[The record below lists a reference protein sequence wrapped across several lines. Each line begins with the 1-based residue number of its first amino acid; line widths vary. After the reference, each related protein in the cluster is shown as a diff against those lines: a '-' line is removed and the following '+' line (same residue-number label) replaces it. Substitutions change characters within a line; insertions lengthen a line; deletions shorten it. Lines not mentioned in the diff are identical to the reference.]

1 VPTKFSLSL
10 LKGWWRWFGQQSRL
24 NKLIIV
30 GFSASLVFFLVP
42 VVVSW
47 FKPTPIHVG
56 IAFYTYE
63 RAFFLEGNTKTYFY
77 ENRNLVSDCSLRRIE
92 QTLPKGRAMTPDPQ
106 SWVLI
111 KFLLENVSGQRIT
124 NLRMDIRSPLL
135 RPTTTL
141 FATSNLK
148 ATGAWDTTAKDAP
161 RAYVLSI
168 PAIASMTSAV
178 ISVKTPIDE
187 TLRQFIYTDRG
198 RLTIQ
203 VPYLSAD
210 QFGTFP
216 LKVSRLNAM
225 KILNRE
231 SILRTGDETFANEKI
246 EFTMLRPDEPDL
258 KDDSVSY
265 PLLSKARVC
274 PEGTAGDW

>member
-1 VPTKFSLSL
+1 MML
-10 LKGWWRWFGQQSRL
+10 LKEWWRWFARQSRL
-24 NKLIIV
+24 NKVVIV
-30 GFSASLVFFLVP
+30 GFLSALVLFLVP

-56 IAFYTYE
+56 VAFYTYE
-63 RAFFLEGNTKTYFY
+63 RAFLLEGNTKAYFY

-92 QTLPKGRAMTPDPQ
+92 QTLPKGRARTPDPQ

-111 KFLLENVSGQRIT
+111 KFLLENVTDHGLT
-124 NLRMDIRSPLL
+124 NLRLAIRSPLM

-141 FATSNLK
+141 FATSNLE

-161 RAYVLSI
+161 RVYVISI
-168 PAIASMTSAV
+168 PAIAAMTSAV
-178 ISVKTPIDE
+178 ISVKTPIDD
-187 TLRQFIYTDRG
+187 TLRQFIYTDHG
-198 RLTIQ
+198 RMTIQ
-203 VPYLSAD
+203 VAHLSAD

-216 LKVSRLNAM
+216 LKLSRLNAM

-231 SILRTGDETFANEKI
+231 SVLRTGDETFANEKI
-246 EFTMLRPDEPDL
+246 EFTMLRADEPDL
-258 KDDSVSY
+258 RDESVSY
-265 PLLSKARVC
+265 TPLSKAHVC

>member
-1 VPTKFSLSL
+1 MIL
-10 LKGWWRWFGQQSRL
+10 LREWWRWFGRQSRL
-24 NKLIIV
+24 NKVVIV
-30 GFSASLVFFLVP
+30 GFLSALVLFLVP

-47 FKPTPIHVG
+47 FKPTPVHVG
-56 IAFYTYE
+56 VAFYTYE
-63 RAFFLEGNTKTYFY
+63 RAFLLEGNTKAYFY

-92 QTLPKGRAMTPDPQ
+92 QTVPKGRAKTPDPQ

-111 KFLLENVSGQRIT
+111 KFLLENVTDQNIT

-141 FATSNLK
+141 FATSNLE
-148 ATGAWDTTAKDAP
+148 ATGAWGTMAKDASST
-161 RAYVLSI
+161 YVISI
-168 PAIASMTSAV
+168 PSLASMTSAV

-187 TLRQFIYTDRG
+187 TLRQFIYTDHG
-198 RLTIQ
+198 RMTIQ

-231 SILRTGDETFANEKI
+231 SVLRTGDETFANETI
-246 EFTMLRPDEPDL
+246 EVTMLRHDEPDL
-258 KDDSVSY
+258 KDENVSY
-265 PLLSKARVC
+265 TLLSKAHVC

>member
-1 VPTKFSLSL
+1 MKFLR
-10 LKGWWRWFGQQSRL
+10 GWWRWFGQQSRL
-24 NKLIIV
+24 NKVVIV
-30 GFSASLVFFLVP
+30 GFLSAFVLFLVP

-47 FKPTPIHVG
+47 FKPTPVLVG
-56 IAFYTYE
+56 VAFYTYE
-63 RAFFLEGNTKTYFY
+63 RAFLLEGNTKAYFY

-92 QTLPKGRAMTPDPQ
+92 QTLPKGRAKTPDPQ

-111 KFLLENVSGQRIT
+111 KFLLENVTDQPIT

-141 FATSNLK
+141 FATSNVEV
-148 ATGAWDTTAKDAP
+148 TGAWDTTGKDAS
-161 RAYVLSI
+161 RTYVITI
-168 PAIASMTSAV
+168 PAIASNASAV
-178 ISVKTPIDE
+178 LSVKTPIDE
-187 TLRQFIYTDRG
+187 TLRQFVYVDHG
-198 RLTIQ
+198 RVTIQ

-216 LKVSRLNAM
+216 LKVSRINAM

-231 SILRTGDETFANEKI
+231 SVLRTGDETFANEKI
-246 EFTMLRPDEPDL
+246 ELTMLRSDEPDL
-258 KDDSVSY
+258 KDEDLSY
-265 PLLSKARVC
+265 RLLPKARVC

>member
-1 VPTKFSLSL
+1 MKL
-10 LKGWWRWFGQQSRL
+10 LKRWWRWFWLQSRL
-24 NKLIIV
+24 NKVVIV
-30 GFSASLVFFLVP
+30 GFLAALVFFLVP

-47 FKPTPIHVG
+47 FMPTPIHVG
-56 IAFYTYE
+56 VAFYTYE
-63 RAFFLEGNTKTYFY
+63 RAFLLEGNTKTYIY
-77 ENRNLVSDCSLRRIE
+77 ENRNLVSDCSLRLIE
-92 QTLPKGRAMTPDPQ
+92 QTLPKGRAKTPDPQ

-111 KFLLENVSGQRIT
+111 KFLLENVSDQRIT

-141 FATSNLK
+141 FATSNLE
-148 ATGAWDTTAKDAP
+148 ATGAWDTMAKDTP
-161 RAYVLSI
+161 HAYVISI
-168 PAIASMTSAV
+168 PAMASMTSAV

-187 TLRQFIYTDRG
+187 TLRQFIYLNRG
-198 RLTIQ
+198 RVMIQ

-231 SILRTGDETFANEKI
+231 TVLRTGDETFANEKI
-246 EFTMLRPDEPDL
+246 DFTMLRSDEPDL
-258 KDDSVSY
+258 KEEATSY
-265 PLLSKARVC
+265 QLLPRARIC

>member
-1 VPTKFSLSL
+1 MKL
-10 LKGWWRWFGQQSRL
+10 LKGWWRWFARQSRL
-24 NKLIIV
+24 NKVVIV
-30 GFSASLVFFLVP
+30 GFSSALVLFLVP
-42 VVVSW
+42 EVVSW

-63 RAFFLEGNTKTYFY
+63 RAFLLEGNTKTYIY
-77 ENRNLVSDCSLRRIE
+77 ENRNLVSNCRLRRVE
-92 QTLPKGRAMTPDPQ
+92 QALPKGRAKTPDPQ

-111 KFLLENVSGQRIT
+111 KFLFENVSDQPIT
-124 NLRMDIRSPLL
+124 TLRLDIRSPLL

-141 FATSNLK
+141 FATSNVE
-148 ATGAWDTTAKDAP
+148 ATGAWDTTGKDAP
-161 RAYVLSI
+161 RTYVISITSIAPNASAVLSL
-168 PAIASMTSAV
+168 
-178 ISVKTPIDE
+178 KTPIDE
-187 TLRQFIYTDRG
+187 TLRQFVYVDHG
-198 RLTIQ
+198 RVTIQ

-231 SILRTGDETFANEKI
+231 TVLRTGDETFANEQI
-246 EFTMLRPDEPDL
+246 EFTMLRSEEPDL
-258 KDDSVSY
+258 KDEAVSY
-265 PLLSKARVC
+265 RLLPKARQC

>member
-1 VPTKFSLSL
+1 ML
-10 LKGWWRWFGQQSRL
+10 LKEWWKWFARQSRL
-24 NKLIIV
+24 NKVVIV
-30 GFSASLVFFLVP
+30 GFLSSLILFLVP

-56 IAFYTYE
+56 VAFYTYE
-63 RAFFLEGNTKTYFY
+63 RAFLLEGNTKAYFY

-92 QTLPKGRAMTPDPQ
+92 QTLPKGRARTPDPQ

-111 KFLLENVSGQRIT
+111 KFLLENVSDQRIT
-124 NLRMDIRSPLL
+124 YLRMDIRSPLL

-141 FATSNLK
+141 FATSNVE

-161 RAYVLSI
+161 RAYVISI

-187 TLRQFIYTDRG
+187 TLRQFIYTDHG
-198 RLTIQ
+198 RMTIQ
-203 VPYLSAD
+203 VAHLSAD

-216 LKVSRLNAM
+216 LKLSRLNAM

-231 SILRTGDETFANEKI
+231 SVLRTGDETFANEKI

-258 KDDSVSY
+258 KDQNVSY
-265 PLLSKARVC
+265 QLLSKAHVC

>member
-1 VPTKFSLSL
+1 VPTEFFRNAL
-10 LKGWWRWFGQQSRL
+10 RWFGRQSRL
-24 NKLIIV
+24 NKVIIV
-30 GFSASLVFFLVP
+30 GFSASLVLFLIP
-42 VVVSW
+42 LVVSW

-56 IAFYTYE
+56 VAFYTYE
-63 RAFFLEGNTKTYFY
+63 RAFALEGNTKAYFY

-92 QTLPKGRAMTPDPQ
+92 QTLPKGRAKTPDPQ

-111 KFLLENVSGQRIT
+111 KFLLENVTDQRIS
-124 NLRMDIRSPLL
+124 NLRLAIRSPLL

-141 FATSNLK
+141 FATSNLE

-161 RAYVLSI
+161 HSYVISI
-168 PAIASMTSAV
+168 PALESMTSAV

-198 RLTIQ
+198 RMTIQ
-203 VPYLSAD
+203 VPYWSAD
-210 QFGTFP
+210 QFGTYP

-231 SILRTGDETFANEKI
+231 SVLRAGDEMFANEKI

-258 KDDSVSY
+258 KDETVSY
-265 PLLSKARVC
+265 QLLSKAHAC

>member
-1 VPTKFSLSL
+1 MTL

-24 NKLIIV
+24 NKVVIV
-30 GFSASLVFFLVP
+30 GFSAALVFFLVP

-56 IAFYTYE
+56 VAFYTYE
-63 RAFFLEGNTKTYFY
+63 RAFLLEGNTKAYFY

-92 QTLPKGRAMTPDPQ
+92 QTLPKGRAKTPDPQ

-111 KFLLENVSGQRIT
+111 KFLLENVTDQRFT

-141 FATSNLK
+141 FATSNVE
-148 ATGAWDTTAKDAP
+148 ATGTLEATANDGLHRYAI
-161 RAYVLSI
+161 SI
-168 PAIASMTSAV
+168 QAIAPMTSVV

-187 TLRQFIYTDRG
+187 TLRQFIYTDHG
-198 RLTIQ
+198 RMTIQ
-203 VPYLSAD
+203 VHFLSAD

-225 KILNRE
+225 KILIRE
-231 SILRTGDETFANEKI
+231 SVLRTGDETFANETI
-246 EFTMLRPDEPDL
+246 EVTMLRHDEPDL
-258 KDDSVSY
+258 KDENVSY
-265 PLLSKARVC
+265 TLLSKAHVC

>member
-1 VPTKFSLSL
+1 MKL
-10 LKGWWRWFGQQSRL
+10 LKGWWRWFARQSRL
-24 NKLIIV
+24 NKVVIV
-30 GFSASLVFFLVP
+30 GFSSALVLFLVP
-42 VVVSW
+42 EVVSW

-63 RAFFLEGNTKTYFY
+63 RAFLLEGNTKTYIY
-77 ENRNLVSDCSLRRIE
+77 ENRNLVSNCSLRRVE
-92 QTLPKGRAMTPDPQ
+92 QALPKGRAKTPDPQ

-111 KFLLENVSGQRIT
+111 KFLFENVSDQPIT
-124 NLRMDIRSPLL
+124 TLRLDIRSPLL

-141 FATSNLK
+141 FATSNVE
-148 ATGAWDTTAKDAP
+148 ATGAWDTTGKDAP
-161 RAYVLSI
+161 RTYVISITSIAPNASAVLSL
-168 PAIASMTSAV
+168 
-178 ISVKTPIDE
+178 KTPIDE
-187 TLRQFIYTDRG
+187 TLRQFVYVDHG
-198 RLTIQ
+198 RVTIQ

-231 SILRTGDETFANEKI
+231 TVLRTGDETFANEQI
-246 EFTMLRPDEPDL
+246 EFTMLRSEEPDL
-258 KDDSVSY
+258 KDEAVSY
-265 PLLSKARVC
+265 RLLPKARQC

>member
-1 VPTKFSLSL
+1 MPTELSPSL
-10 LKGWWRWFGQQSRL
+10 LKGWWRWFSRQSRL
-24 NKLIIV
+24 NKVVIV
-30 GFSASLVFFLVP
+30 GFLSAFVLFLIP
-42 VVVSW
+42 LVVSW

-56 IAFYTYE
+56 VAFYTYE
-63 RAFFLEGNTKTYFY
+63 RAFLLEGNTKLYFY

-92 QTLPKGRAMTPDPQ
+92 QTLPKGRAKTPDPQ

-111 KFLLENVSGQRIT
+111 RFLLENVTDQRIT
-124 NLRMDIRSPLL
+124 NLHMDIRSPLL

-141 FATSNLK
+141 FATSNLE
-148 ATGAWDTTAKDAP
+148 ATGEWDTKAKDAP
-161 RAYVLSI
+161 RAYIISI

-198 RLTIQ
+198 RVMIQ

-231 SILRTGDETFANEKI
+231 TVLRTGDETFANEKI
-246 EFTMLRPDEPDL
+246 EFTMLRFEEPDL
-258 KDDSVSY
+258 KDEDVSY
-265 PLLSKARVC
+265 RLLPKARVC